1 VKSERQL
8 LDEIRLREAS
18 LDDAGRERDA
28 GELADADYSAIVERE
43 KRALALARHD
53 LEMLA
58 VPLKDAATPVRKGSA
73 ARHRPR
79 RRLLIALVCFALAAG
94 VLVWANLGLRQA
106 GTSATGGL
114 NLTQSQK
121 LRQLLIE
128 GEDDVANGDGVAA
141 LAAFQQ
147 VLAISPNN
155 VDALT
160 ETGWLDF
167 SAGSSSANATVV
179 AHGVSLLR
187 RAVLLA
193 PNQAA
198 PRLYYALV
206 AYEMP
211 GNRALAAAQFRVFV
225 KLHPSATQLALA
237 AKILRA
243 LKIKS

>member
-43 KRALALARHD
+43 KRALAQARHD
-53 LEMLA
+53 LEKLA
-58 VPLKDAATPVRKGSA
+58 VRAEDVASVVPTGSA
-73 ARHRPR
+73 VRHRPR
-79 RRLLIALVCFALAAG
+79 SRLLISLVCFALAAG

-121 LRQLLIE
+121 MQQLLIE

-141 LAAFQQ
+141 LSAFQQ
-147 VLAISPNN
+147 VLTISPTN

-167 SAGSSSANATVV
+167 SAGSSSANAAVV

-206 AYEMP
+206 AYETP
-211 GNRALAAAQFRVFV
+211 GNRALATAQFRVFV

-243 LKIKS
+243 LKINS

>member
-28 GELADADYSAIVERE
+28 GELADAEYSAIVERE
-43 KRALALARHD
+43 SRALARARHD
-53 LEMLA
+53 LELLA
-58 VPLKDAATPVRKGSA
+58 VPREDAAPVSQGSA
-73 ARHRPR
+73 VRHRPR

-121 LRQLLIE
+121 LQQLLVE

-141 LAAFQQ
+141 LSAFQQ
-147 VLAISPNN
+147 VLAISPTN

-167 SAGSSSANATVV
+167 SAGSSSANAAVV

-187 RAVLLA
+187 QAVLLA

-206 AYEMP
+206 AYETP
-211 GNRALAAAQFRVFV
+211 GNRALATAQFRVFV
-225 KLHPSATQLALA
+225 KLHPSTTQLALA

-243 LKIKS
+243 LKINF

>member
-43 KRALALARHD
+43 KRALDRARHD
-53 LEMLA
+53 LAMLEVPAEDVATA
-58 VPLKDAATPVRKGSA
+58 VRTSSAVR
-73 ARHRPR
+73 RRPR
-79 RRLLIALVCFALAAG
+79 SRLLVALVCFALAAG

-114 NLTQSQK
+114 NLTQSQ
-121 LRQLLIE
+121 RMQQLLIE
-128 GEDDVANGDGVAA
+128 GEDDVASGDGVAA
-141 LAAFQQ
+141 LSAFQQ
-147 VLAISPNN
+147 VLVISPTN

-167 SAGSSSANATVV
+167 SAGSSSANAVVV

-187 RAVLLA
+187 QAVLLA

-198 PRLYYALV
+198 PRLYFALV
-206 AYEMP
+206 AYETP
-211 GNRALAAAQFRVFV
+211 GNRALATAQFRVFV
-225 KLHPSATQLALA
+225 KLHPSTTQLALA

-243 LKIKS
+243 LKINY

>member
-28 GELADADYSAIVERE
+28 GELADAEYSAIVERE
-43 KRALALARHD
+43 SRALARARHD
-53 LEMLA
+53 LELLA
-58 VPLKDAATPVRKGSA
+58 VPREDAAPVSQGSA
-73 ARHRPR
+73 VRRRPR

-121 LRQLLIE
+121 LQQLLVE

-141 LAAFQQ
+141 LSAFQQ
-147 VLAISPNN
+147 VLAISPTN

-167 SAGSSSANATVV
+167 SAGSSSANAAVV

-187 RAVLLA
+187 QAVLLA

-206 AYEMP
+206 AYETP
-211 GNRALAAAQFRVFV
+211 GNRALATAQFRVFV
-225 KLHPSATQLALA
+225 KLHPSTTQLALA

-243 LKIKS
+243 LKINF